1 MKNKALIFILLL
13 NIWFVPET
21 PAQDFWE
28 MMTPHKDVS
37 SIAMNSE
44 GHLYIG
50 AKDTLTGHGGLYRS
64 MDDGESWEL
73 LYHHMGDHRPFT
85 ILCADDYVF
94 FNEQW
99 RLLRLN
105 EAEMT
110 FDTVFNEF
118 TSNFLCMGE
127 GQASSIYAGT
137 TKLFGSY
144 DQGQTWDTLLTLT
157 STTEYF
163 YDILEVSPDTLFA
176 STVNW
181 ISGGGVY
188 RSVDGGESW
197 EWMLE
202 NYGVTSLEQASN
214 GDIFAAGYGLF
225 DENYGNVMVTH
236 NGGDSWYMSLSMEYL
251 QIQDMAITPDD
262 KIYFGSVGALAF
274 NCGVYVSNNYGI
286 SWEHFITDVI
296 SESTKVHVIELLNDG
311 HMYICADRDELPWGI
326 KNLYRSVEPLYTDI
340 SPISRPQE
348 AMVASPNPATQ
359 EVTFSFEAPAELAV
373 LQVHNVNGQEMLRQ
387 RVTAGPQA
395 VRVEVSSWPQGV
407 YIARILS
414 KGLLQGMVKFVVW

>member
-13 NIWFVPET
+13 NIWFVSET

-73 LYHHMGDHRPFT
+73 LYHHMYDHRPFT
-85 ILCADDYVF
+85 IFCTEEYVF
-94 FNEQW
+94 FNDQD
-99 RLLRLN
+99 RFLRMS
-105 EAEMT
+105 EADMSV
-110 FDTVFNEF
+110 DTVIGG
-118 TSNFLCMGE
+118 TVANFLCSGKGE
-127 GQASSIYAGT
+127 SGAIYAASEI
-137 TKLFGSY
+137 LFKSSN
-144 DQGQTWDTLLTLT
+144 QGQTWDTLLTLS

-163 YDILEVSPDTLFA
+163 YDILEVSPDTIFA
-176 STVNW
+176 STVDW

-188 RSVDGGESW
+188 RSVDGGETW
-197 EWMLE
+197 EWILE

-214 GDIFAAGYGLF
+214 GDIFAAGYGLY
-225 DENYGNVMVTH
+225 DEDYGQVMISE

-251 QIQDMAITPDD
+251 QIQDMEIMPDD
-262 KIYFGSVGALAF
+262 KMYLGSVGALSF
-274 NCGVYVSNNYGI
+274 NCGVYISNNYGV
-286 SWEHFITDVI
+286 SWEHYITNVI

-311 HMYICADRDELPWGI
+311 HMYLCADRDELPWGI

-340 SPISRPQE
+340 SGIPQAQA
-348 AMVASPNPATQ
+348 AMEASPNPATQ
-359 EVTFSFEAPAELAV
+359 EVTFSFELPAKPAV
-373 LQVHNVNGQEMLRQ
+373 LQVHNVNGQEMFRQ
-387 RVTAGPQA
+387 RVTSGLQS

-407 YIARILS
+407 YIARVLS
-414 KGLLQGMVKFVVW
+414 KGLLQGAVKFVVR

>member
-1 MKNKALIFILLL
+1 LSF
-13 NIWFVPET
+13 WFVSET
-21 PAQDFWE
+21 QAQDFWE

-73 LYHHMGDHRPFT
+73 LYHHLYDHRPFT
-85 ILCADDYVF
+85 ILCREEYVYFNDQDRFLRMSEADMAV
-94 FNEQW
+94 
-99 RLLRLN
+99 
-105 EAEMT
+105 
-110 FDTVFNEF
+110 DTVIEG
-118 TSNFLCMGE
+118 SVANFLCSAKGE
-127 GQASSIYAGT
+127 SGIIYTGSDI
-137 TKLFGSY
+137 LFKTS
-144 DQGQTWDTLLTLT
+144 DHGQTWDTLLTLS

-163 YDILEVSPDTLFA
+163 YDILEVSPDTIFA

-251 QIQDMAITPDD
+251 QIQDMTVTPDD
-262 KIYFGSVGALAF
+262 EIYFGSVGALVT
-274 NCGVYVSNNYGI
+274 NCGVYVSDHYGI
-286 SWEHFITDVI
+286 SWEHYITNVI
-296 SESTKVHVIELLNDG
+296 SASTKVHDIKVLNDG
-311 HMYICADRDELPWGI
+311 YTYICADRDELPWGI
-326 KNLYRSVEPLYTDI
+326 KNLYRSRDPLYTDI
-340 SPISRPQE
+340 STIPQPQVD
-348 AMVASPNPATQ
+348 MIASPNPATQ
-359 EVTFSFEAPAELAV
+359 EVTFSFEVSAEQAELQI
-373 LQVHNVNGQEMLRQ
+373 LNVNGQEMFRQ
-387 RVTAGPQA
+387 RYPSGPQA
-395 VRVEVSSWPQGV
+395 VRVGVSAWLPGV
-407 YIARILS
+407 YIARVLS
-414 KGLLQGMVKFVVW
+414 KRLLQGTVKFVVW